1 MTYPMTLQEEIDKKA
16 GEIHTDAY
24 PMSIGELISLYRD
37 NELDIHPEFQ
47 RFFRWT
53 LLQKTKLIES
63 ILLGLPLPPIFVS
76 QRDDGV
82 WDVVDG
88 LQRLSTI
95 FEFVGI
101 LKDENGN
108 LCPPSK
114 LTKTEYLP
122 SLEGKI
128 WESDNSN
135 GSLTSAQRLE
145 FKREKIGVQIIKK
158 ESDPDIKY
166 ELFQRIN
173 TLGTRLSDQELR
185 NCLLIMVNRDF
196 YDWLNN
202 LAKYEPFTDCLVLSD
217 KSINEQYNLELALR
231 FIIFKNVD
239 IGDMQ
244 GFVFLAEFLTEK
256 MIKFAESPTFDKERE
271 EQIFKDTFGF
281 INKTL
286 SEYAFKRYN
295 FDKERFEGKFLL
307 SAYEAIGIGVGSN
320 IGEWKTKT
328 IDNDLIKDVKDRAIS
343 LWDNETY
350 TNNIG
355 SGSNFNTRIPVIVP
369 LGKKIFKP

>member
-1 MTYPMTLQEEIDKKA
+1 MTLQEEIDEKA
-16 GEIHTDAY
+16 REIHTDSY

-37 NELDIHPEFQ
+37 DELDIHPEFQ

-101 LKDENGN
+101 LKKENGD
-108 LCPPSK
+108 LYSPST
-114 LTKTEYLP
+114 LTKTKYLP
-122 SLEGKI
+122 SLEGKM
-128 WESDNSN
+128 WESDDSN

-145 FKREKIGVQIIKK
+145 LKRGKMNVQIIKK
-158 ESDPDIKY
+158 ESDPNIKY
-166 ELFQRIN
+166 DLFQRIN

-185 NCLLIMVNRDF
+185 NCLLIMINRDF

-202 LAKYEPFTDCLVLSD
+202 LAKYEPFTNCIVLSD
-217 KSINEQYNLELALR
+217 KSIKEQYNLELALR

-239 IGDMQ
+239 IEDMQ

-256 MIKFAESPTFDKERE
+256 MTKFAESPSFDKEKE
-271 EQIFKDTFGF
+271 EQIFKDTFDF
-281 INKTL
+281 IDKTL

-320 IGEWKTKT
+320 IDEWKTKI
-328 IDNDLIKDVKDRAIS
+328 IDDDLIKDVKDRAIS
-343 LWDNETY
+343 LWANETY
-350 TNNIG
+350 MDNMG

-369 LGKKIFKP
+369 LGKNIFKP

>member
-1 MTYPMTLQEEIDKKA
+1 MTYPMTLQEEIDEKVR
-16 GEIHTDAY
+16 EIHTDAY

-63 ILLGLPLPPIFVS
+63 ILLGIPLPPIFVS

-101 LKDENGN
+101 LKHENGD
-108 LCPPSK
+108 LQPPSK
-114 LTKTEYLP
+114 LMKTKYLP
-122 SLEGKI
+122 SLEGKM
-128 WESDNSN
+128 WDSDDPN
-135 GSLTSAQRLE
+135 GSLTSAQRLD
-145 FKREKIGVQIIKK
+145 FKRRKIGVQIIQKD
-158 ESDPDIKY
+158 SDPNIKY

-185 NCLLIMVNRDF
+185 NCLLIMINRDF

-202 LAKYEPFTDCLVLSD
+202 LAKYEPFIDCLVLSD
-217 KSINEQYNLELALR
+217 KSINEQYDLELALR

-244 GFVFLAEFLTEK
+244 GVASLAEFLTEK
-256 MIKFAESPTFDKERE
+256 MTEFAESPTFDKERE
-271 EQIFKDTFGF
+271 EQIFKDTFDY
-281 INKTL
+281 IDKTL

-320 IGEWKTKT
+320 IDEWKTKT
-328 IDNDLIKDVKDRAIS
+328 IDDDLIEDVKDRTIS
-343 LWDNETY
+343 LWDNKTY